1 MCKCRKLT
9 PNEYRKLQTI
19 SAWVKMNFADSYIY
33 SMRTILMRN
42 ISIVRVLCYMEKD
55 NMLKFLF
62 AKKMLDI
69 MRKEVTLYGGKRES
83 T

>member
-1 MCKCRKLT
+1 
-9 PNEYRKLQTI
+9 
-19 SAWVKMNFADSYIY
+19 MNFADSYIY

-62 AKKMLDI
+62 TKKMLNIMRKI
-69 MRKEVTLYGGKRES
+69 MRKEVTLHGSKCES